1 MDERRDIDLDQF
13 HALLTKKREELISLS
28 QSSARAR
35 DPVALDQQS
44 TGRVTRQDA
53 LQQQA
58 MAKAQEVRRIREISK
73 IDDALGRIA
82 DGEFGACAE
91 CGEDIATKRLE
102 IDPTNLLCIT
112 CAAGD
117 S

>member
-1 MDERRDIDLDQF
+1 MDDSHDFDLDHF
-13 HALLTKKREELISLS
+13 HALLTQKRIELVALS
-28 QSSARAR
+28 QSSARSR

-58 MAKAQEVRRIREISK
+58 MANAQEARRVREISR
-73 IDDALGRIA
+73 IDDALQRIA
-82 DGEFGACAE
+82 EGEFGACAE
-91 CGEDIATKRLE
+91 CGEDIAKKRLE
-102 IDPTNLLCIT
+102 IDPTNLLCIE
-112 CAAGD
+112 CAEGD